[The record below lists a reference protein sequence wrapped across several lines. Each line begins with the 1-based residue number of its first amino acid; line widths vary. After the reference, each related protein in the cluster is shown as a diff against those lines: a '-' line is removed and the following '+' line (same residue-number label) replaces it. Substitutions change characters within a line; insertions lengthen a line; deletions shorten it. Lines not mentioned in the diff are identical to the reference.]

1 MWPTVRQSAIETLQH
16 FIFIKLLY
24 NFSDDMNRC
33 ALNSQGGSKVP
44 VLRHFLKRMP
54 NAPHT
59 LSLCA
64 IPILLLLLLG
74 FNNTAYARDPLI
86 VYSQDATN
94 KNQIYYS
101 QYQSGNWTTGAS
113 AVTDPNTTWE
123 QARKVARIH
132 PDKTKQVVVWKNG
145 DQSGRRNL
153 YASFWDG
160 TNWDNGTGSPYGD
173 VKDLGS
179 AIGGTVDNDYQSFD
193 AAFEQ
198 SSGDLMVVTGYPNVN
213 TLWYWTW
220 SGGSWSG
227 YQSASV
233 PNNSSVYRW
242 TKLAPQPGTDK
253 IGFIGMGENIPS
265 SGYEQTAVS
274 VAIWNGSAWGNTST
288 PYSYGCNN
296 GTDAIDIQ
304 AVRSGTYAGDLVAV
318 WARGQYVY
326 GKIWRE
332 NLGSWGSNTEIADLG
347 TGKRAQWLKL
357 KPNPNGDNLILAIGS
372 TYVRADTWTTTLNV
386 NASLQLTR
394 ASGSFVTDGFVA
406 GDSITMSG
414 FANAGNNVTKTINTV
429 NATTIT
435 VTSTTGMVQE
445 TGGGNER
452 IKCIKT
458 LDTGAATINVNAA
471 GRTFTQ
477 AAGGYTA
484 KGFAVGDQIITSGFT
499 NAGNNT
505 VKTIQ
510 TVTDTVITVT
520 DGTGLVNET
529 GNANERIQ
537 RTYSLYTITY
547 DGDSRTFGSISS
559 ALESALY
566 GNPDYNRP
574 FDIVWDPESGSSN
587 VLLVYSD
594 LWGLRYITS
603 SDSGSSWGSEQT
615 LTSSYQA
622 YWVQLERVPGMT
634 YMGIHDNADDLRTW
648 TWASSTWTAKN
659 TVTTDLETGYNTN
672 REVEGFAIATNSS
685 STYKL
690 EKHIAPLQGDFYM
703 STTNTNYADLGT
715 DSAGYAVIFNWDAT
729 KYTGATVYFEAVLKS
744 WSASGTA
751 YAKLYDVTASS
762 EVANSEVSITSRHGL
777 GSAPARFP

>member
-1 MWPTVRQSAIETLQH
+1 M
-16 FIFIKLLY
+16 
-24 NFSDDMNRC
+24 
-33 ALNSQGGSKVP
+33 
-44 VLRHFLKRMP
+44 
-54 NAPHT
+54 
-59 LSLCA
+59 
-64 IPILLLLLLG
+64 
-74 FNNTAYARDPLI
+74 
-86 VYSQDATN
+86 
-94 KNQIYYS
+94 
-101 QYQSGNWTTGAS
+101 
-113 AVTDPNTTWE
+113 
-123 QARKVARIH
+123 
-132 PDKTKQVVVWKNG
+132 
-145 DQSGRRNL
+145 
-153 YASFWDG
+153 
-160 TNWDNGTGSPYGD
+160 
-173 VKDLGS
+173 
-179 AIGGTVDNDYQSFD
+179 DNDYRSFD

-198 SSGDLMVVTGYPNVN
+198 SSGDLIVVTGYPNVN

-326 GKIWRE
+326 AKIWRE
-332 NLGSWGSNTEIADLG
+332 NLGSWGSNTQLADLG
-347 TGKRAQWLKL
+347 DGKRAQWLKL

-394 ASGSFVTDGFVA
+394 ASGSFVTDGFVV

-414 FANAGNNVTKTINTV
+414 FANAGNNVDKNDQYGQCHDHHRDEYYRPG
-429 NATTIT
+429 
-435 VTSTTGMVQE
+435 SRKPE
-445 TGGGNER
+445 TGTKESEASKPLTPAR
-452 IKCIKT
+452 T
-458 LDTGAATINVNAA
+458 PLMSTPLS
-471 GRTFTQ
+471 RTFTRS
-477 AAGGYTA
+477 AGGYTA
-484 KGFAVGDQIITSGFT
+484 NGFAVGDQIITSGFT

-529 GNANERIQ
+529 GDGIEQIQ

-547 DGDSRTFGSISS
+547 DGDTRTFGSLSS
-559 ALESALY
+559 AHETALY

-574 FDIVWDPESGSSN
+574 FDVVWDPESGSNN

-594 LWGLRYITS
+594 LWGLRYRTS

-615 LTSSYQA
+615 VTSSYQA
-622 YWVQLERVPGMT
+622 YWVQLERVPGMM

-672 REVEGFAIATNSS
+672 REVEVFAIASNSF
-685 STYKL
+685 L
-690 EKHIAPLQGDFYM
+690 NLQDGE
-703 STTNTNYADLGT
+703 THRPV
-715 DSAGYAVIFNWDAT
+715 AG
-729 KYTGATVYFEAVLKS
+729 
-744 WSASGTA
+744 
-751 YAKLYDVTASS
+751 
-762 EVANSEVSITSRHGL
+762 
-777 GSAPARFP
+777 